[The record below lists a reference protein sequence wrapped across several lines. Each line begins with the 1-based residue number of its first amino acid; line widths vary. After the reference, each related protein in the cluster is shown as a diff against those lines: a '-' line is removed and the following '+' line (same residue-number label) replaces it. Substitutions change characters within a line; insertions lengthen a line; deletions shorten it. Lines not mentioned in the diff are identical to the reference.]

1 MTVVVKSL
9 SVKNSLSEITKK
21 EKVLES
27 INKGV
32 ENKVSS
38 ISESI
43 KVKLIS
49 VETSLF
55 VTVFVKFI
63 VVGKFVKSECLIVK
77 FKLLIAGP
85 FIELFPPTVLKY
97 GTIWI
102 FNNVQ
107 SVLRLIKTPLIHL

>member
-9 SVKNSLSEITKK
+9 SVKNSLSETTKK

-32 ENKVSS
+32 ENKFSS
-38 ISESI
+38 ISESV

-49 VETSLF
+49 VEISLF
-55 VTVFVKFI
+55 MTVFVKFI
-63 VVGKFVKSECLIVK
+63 VAGKPVKSERLNVK

-85 FIELFPPTVLKY
+85 FIELLPPIVLKY
-97 GTIWI
+97 GTI
-102 FNNVQ
+102 
-107 SVLRLIKTPLIHL
+107 